1 MKRACAYCGR
11 IHDKRNECGRA
22 PVRQKKFTEPNEL
35 RNKSIWKKVKRL
47 ANERD
52 GYLCVLCYAEGVINT
67 DELETHHIVPL
78 IDDPDRAYEV
88 ENLITL
94 CRRHHEIVEALPPRE
109 VAKKIHDLC
118 NPRRTAPRE

>member
-22 PVRQKKFTEPNEL
+22 PVRRKRFTEANEL
-35 RNKSIWKKVKRL
+35 RNKALWKKVKRL

-78 IDDPDRAYEV
+78 IDDPERAYEV

-94 CRRHHEIVEALPPRE
+94 CRRHHEMAETLPPRV
-109 VAKKIHDLC
+109 VAAKIQGLC
-118 NPRRTAPRE
+118 NPRRTLEKD